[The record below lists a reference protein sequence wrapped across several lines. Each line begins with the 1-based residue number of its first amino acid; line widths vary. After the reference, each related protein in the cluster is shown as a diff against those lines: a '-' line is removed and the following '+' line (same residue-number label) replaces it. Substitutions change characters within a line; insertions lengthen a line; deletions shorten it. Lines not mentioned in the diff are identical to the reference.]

1 MSAAPHSKVTV
12 ARTAGVSRVIENV
25 GVPPLKIL
33 SPASGCETAWLILAS
48 YGGGMVQGDSVHLHL
63 RCEPGAKLFL
73 GTQASSRV
81 YRHLDAQTATQR
93 IHGGIE
99 SGALAVVF
107 PDPLVLHNDS
117 RFRQQQR
124 WDIARDASLVL
135 GDWFQCGRS
144 DSGEQFAYTG
154 WESEIALNVAG
165 KLAVLDRFRSDPVTE
180 NPRLPGRFGTSNL
193 LLNLYAIGPV
203 AAQLADVLEPFTAF
217 DELHKIPAGPTAPPF
232 PPLLASLS
240 RLENTEGFILR
251 AVGHT
256 REDFAPLAAALFAHL
271 AAPLLLGFNPLARK
285 Y

>member
-12 ARTAGVSRVIENV
+12 ARTAGVSRIIENV

-33 SPASGCETAWLILAS
+33 SPDSGCETAWLILAS
-48 YGGGMVQGDSVHLHL
+48 YGGGMVQGDTVHLHL
-63 RCEPGAKLFL
+63 RCETGVKLFL

-93 IHGGIE
+93 IQGDIE

-107 PDPLVLHNDS
+107 PDPLVLHTDS

-124 WDIARDASLVL
+124 WDIARDASLFL

-144 DSGEQFAYTG
+144 DSGEQFAYTS
-154 WESEIALNVAG
+154 WESEIALNIAG
-165 KLAVLDRFRSDPVTE
+165 KLAVLDRFRSDPVAE
-180 NPRLPGRFGTSNL
+180 NPRLSGRFGTSNL
-193 LLNLYAIGPV
+193 LLNLYVLGPV
-203 AAQLADVLEPFTAF
+203 AASLAEALEPFASF
-217 DELHKIPAGPTAPPF
+217 EELHQIPASANAPKF
-232 PPLLASLS
+232 PQLFASLS
-240 RLENTEGFILR
+240 KLETADGFVLR

-256 REDFAPLAAALFAHL
+256 REDFQPLISALFAHL
-271 AAPLLLGFNPLARK
+271 AVPALLGFNPLARK